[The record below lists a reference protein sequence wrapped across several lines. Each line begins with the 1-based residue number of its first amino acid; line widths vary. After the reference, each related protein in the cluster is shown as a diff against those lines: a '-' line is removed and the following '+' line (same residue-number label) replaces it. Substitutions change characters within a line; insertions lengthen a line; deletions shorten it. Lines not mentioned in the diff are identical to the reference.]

1 MKVRTCWSALEMKAE
16 LVVKQL
22 RAETGQTLQL
32 LESLSASQLRI
43 AQMYEEYRCKAVELT
58 TATGMSAVQN
68 HRQFM
73 VQLQTLQAR
82 VDNDISKTK
91 QYLQVLE
98 QRTVKAETQRVK
110 MQSLLDND
118 RLAVRNFENR
128 REQRGMD
135 EMGMIQVNHARA
147 A

>member
-1 MKVRTCWSALEMKAE
+1 
-16 LVVKQL
+16 
-22 RAETGQTLQL
+22 
-32 LESLSASQLRI
+32 
-43 AQMYEEYRCKAVELT
+43 
-58 TATGMSAVQN
+58 MSAVQN

-73 VQLQTLQAR
+73 VQLQSLQAR
-82 VDNDISKTK
+82 VDNDIGKTK

-98 QRTVKAETQRVK
+98 QRTLKAETQRMK

-118 RLAVRNFENR
+118 LLAVRNFENR

-135 EMGMIQVNHARA
+135 EMGMIQFNQARA

>member
-1 MKVRTCWSALEMKAE
+1 MKVRACWSALEIKAE
-16 LVVKQL
+16 LSVKQL
-22 RAETGQTLQL
+22 RAETRQTLQL
-32 LESLSASQLRI
+32 LESLSASQGRI
-43 AQMYEEYRCKAVELT
+43 AQMYEEYRCKAVKLT

-73 VQLQTLQAR
+73 VQLQSLQTR
-82 VDNDISKTK
+82 VDNDIGKTR

-98 QRTVKAETQRVK
+98 QRTQLAEAQRLK
-110 MQSLLDND
+110 MQSLLDLD

-135 EMGMIQVNHARA
+135 EMGMIQFNRARA